1 VPAEYEVVP
10 HVGIGPVRLGMT
22 RAESR
27 AAIGVEARAFMKDQ
41 ADTVPTEAFHDASFQ
56 VFYDA
61 SERVE
66 YIELSKSPEI
76 EPIVFGEKVLQL
88 RAEDAVGLVERH
100 VAYDDSNPE
109 LGYSYVFPALELALW
124 RPVVPESED
133 DEEGRTFSTVG
144 VGVSGYFST

>member
-1 VPAEYEVVP
+1 MPAEYEVVP

-27 AAIGVEARAFMKDQ
+27 AALGQEAREFLKGPGDEVTT
-41 ADTVPTEAFHDASFQ
+41 DAFHASSFQ

-66 YIELSKSPEI
+66 YIELSKSPEV
-76 EPIVFGEKVLQL
+76 EPIVFGEKILQIT
-88 RAEDAVGLVERH
+88 ADDAVELVQRH
-100 VAYDDSNPE
+100 AAFDESNPE

-144 VGVSGYFST
+144 VGVSGYFSP